1 MRSILREGA
10 DFVSVLE
17 AMYRPE
23 PDDQRWAGEL
33 FAAFAGIVPSLHS
46 FGCGA
51 IAHDERFESCV
62 CVLGAMSGP
71 SPTSTTEADILH
83 LLSEIS
89 VARVDGLQMTIGDV
103 VRATWYP
110 GRAVET
116 HRELE
121 AALTG
126 EVRRCFQAYR
136 ESRGVPD
143 GLALCAYPQPG
154 LAVLMWALSD
164 REITLS
170 RAEHRV
176 LHQLAG
182 HLDSAFR
189 LRYRPDLAVA
199 AVLSPGGRFLDL
211 EDVTVGSAQ
220 RERLAASVIA
230 LDRARLRRRR
240 REVEAIDDWRALVEG
255 RYSVVPRDDSDGKR
269 HYLLVRNQAI
279 TEPHARFTAR
289 EIEVLRV
296 AARGFTGKGIAYALG
311 LSEASVSTALGSAAA
326 KVGLRS
332 RLALV
337 DVASAMFGARPSSV
351 HAAPLT
357 AAERDVLELL
367 RRGMTNAEIA
377 RLRERSAR
385 TVANQVASILRKSG
399 VPSRRGLAAML
410 PVEGDVGG

>member
-1 MRSILREGA
+1 MESIVRDGA
-10 DFVSVLE
+10 DFVAVLE

-23 PDDQRWAGEL
+23 PDDHRWAHGL
-33 FAAFAGIVPSLHS
+33 FAALAGVVPTAHAHGL
-46 FGCGA
+46 GA
-51 IAHDERFESCV
+51 IAHAPDFTSV
-62 CVLGAMSGP
+62 ALVLGATSGR
-71 SPTSTTEADILH
+71 SPTHVDQLDAIDLPDEFSKAH
-83 LLSEIS
+83 
-89 VARVDGLQMTIGDV
+89 VDGVKLSVGDLL
-103 VRATWYP
+103 RATWYP

-116 HRELE
+116 HSEFG

-126 EVRRCFQAYR
+126 DIHRAFHAYR
-136 ESRGVPD
+136 ERTGARD
-143 GLALCAYPQPG
+143 GLALWAYPEPG
-154 LAVLMWALSD
+154 LPTLLWAWFD
-164 REITLS
+164 HEITLS
-170 RAEHRV
+170 RAELRV
-176 LHQLAG
+176 MHQIAG

-199 AVLSPGGRFLDL
+199 AVLSPAGRLLDL
-211 EDVTVGSAQ
+211 DDTTVGGAQ
-220 RERLAASVIA
+220 RDRLSSCVVA

-240 REVEAIDDWRALVEG
+240 CEADAVDDWRALVEG

-269 HYLLVRNQAI
+269 FYLLVRNPAI
-279 TEPHARFTAR
+279 SEPHARFTKR
-289 EIEVLRV
+289 EIDVLRV

-337 DVASAMFGARPSSV
+337 DVASAMFGSRASGA

-367 RRGMTNAEIA
+367 RRGMSNAEIA
-377 RLRERSAR
+377 RLRARSAR

-399 VPSRRGLAAML
+399 VPSRRGLAATI
-410 PVEGDVGG
+410 PVDGAE